1 MIVRK
6 IKPEELK
13 RTNELFA
20 IAFEF
25 EMDNTKSAE
34 LVYEETIS
42 NPDSRD
48 NIYCMERWAA
58 FEDDDKTMIS
68 NFVATP
74 FTVQFD
80 GQHCNMVGIGGVATL
95 PQYRRMGGV
104 RECFRAAL
112 PDMYEKG
119 IIFSYL
125 YPFSTAYYRK
135 FGYEMCCERYRYH
148 IKLSAIRPFSLE
160 GNCCLVENE
169 SPALDDIKQIYSVW
183 QEKYNM
189 MTVNEEY
196 EYAWVKNSNPVKDQ
210 RFTYV
215 YKNKDGIAKGF
226 MTFFKEDSTNGR
238 NLKCSR
244 FFFTDA
250 EGFYGLLN
258 LAYTCSSD
266 HQYITFELPTDLDIS
281 LVLPEWSMGAGQ
293 CEKVYCGMARV
304 INAKKVLEMANYR
317 GSGSLVIKI
326 TDTLVPENNNTFYL
340 RFENGAALEVSTTE
354 APADISLGITD
365 FSRLI
370 IGACDTSAIPFM
382 DSVYVYANL
391 ENIANVF
398 YKKPTLITQ
407 SF

>member
-6 IKPEELK
+6 IKPKELK

-20 IAFEF
+20 IAFES
-25 EMDNTKSAE
+25 ELDNTKSAD
-34 LVYEETIS
+34 LVYEEAIS

-80 GQHCNMVGIGGVATL
+80 GHHCKMVGIGGVATL
-95 PQYRRMGGV
+95 PQYRRMGGI
-104 RECFRAAL
+104 RECFKASL

-119 IIFSYL
+119 ISFSYL

-135 FGYEMCCERYRYH
+135 FGYEMCCERYRYQ
-148 IKLSAIRPFSLE
+148 IRLSSIRPFSLE
-160 GNCCLVENE
+160 GNCYLIENE
-169 SPALDDIKQIYSVW
+169 SPALNDIKQIYSVW

-189 MTVNEEY
+189 MTVNEDFEF
-196 EYAWVKNSNPVKDQ
+196 AWVKNSNPVKDQ

-215 YKNKDGIAKGF
+215 YKSKDGIAKGY

-250 EGFYGLLN
+250 EGFHGLLN

-266 HQYITFELPTDLDIS
+266 HQYITFELPTNLDIT

-304 INAKKVLEMANYR
+304 VNVIKVLEMAKYK
-317 GSGSLVIKI
+317 GSGSLVIKVI
-326 TDTLVPENNNTFYL
+326 DALVPENNNTFLLHY
-340 RFENGAALEVSTTE
+340 ENGKAIKVSTTE
-354 APADISLGITD
+354 EPEDISLRISD

-370 IGACDTSAIPFM
+370 IGACDTSAIPYM
-382 DSVYVYANL
+382 EAVQVHTTVEKLS
-391 ENIANVF
+391 NVF
-398 YKKPTLITQ
+398 YKKPALITEY
-407 SF
+407 F

>member
-20 IAFEF
+20 IAFES
-25 EMDNTKSAE
+25 ELDNSKSAE
-34 LVYEETIS
+34 LVYQEAIS

-68 NFVATP
+68 NFIATP

-80 GQHCNMVGIGGVATL
+80 GHLCKMAGIGGVATL
-95 PQYRRMGGV
+95 PQYRRMGGI
-104 RECFRAAL
+104 RECFRASL
-112 PDMYEKG
+112 PDMYKND
-119 IIFSYL
+119 ITFSYL

-135 FGYEMCCERYRYH
+135 FGYEMCCERFSYQIR
-148 IKLSAIRPFSLE
+148 LSSIRPFSLE
-160 GNCCLVENE
+160 GNCYLVENE
-169 SPALDDIKQIYSVW
+169 SPALDDIRQVYSVW

-189 MTVNEEY
+189 MTVNEDY
-196 EYAWVKNSNPVKDQ
+196 EFAWIKNSNPVKDQ

-215 YKNKDGIAKGF
+215 YKSKDKIAKGY

-244 FFFTDA
+244 FFFTDM
-250 EGFYGLLN
+250 EGFHGLLN

-266 HQYITFELPTDLDIS
+266 HQYITFELPTDLDIT

-293 CEKVYCGMARV
+293 CDKVYCGMARV
-304 INAKKVLEMANYR
+304 VNVIKVLKMAKYL
-317 GSGSLVIKI
+317 GSGSLVISI
-326 TDTLVPENNNTFYL
+326 TDTFISENNNTFYL
-340 RFENGAALEVSTTE
+340 RFENGVAQEVYITN
-354 APADISLGITD
+354 AMPDISLGIAD

-370 IGACDTSAIPFM
+370 VGACDTSAILFM
-382 DSVYVYANL
+382 ESVNVYSTL
-391 ENIANVF
+391 EKLSNVF
-398 YKKPTLITQ
+398 YKKPALITEY
-407 SF
+407 F